1 MEQHQI
7 DMLMEEELKLEASYK
22 QEGYQATLNNLYQSV
37 EQHAVDTQ
45 NIVGKAF
52 FNHKAFALKEAI
64 TEWLDKNMKPKCGV
78 KPNYAFL
85 LEDFKKEFKD
95 KKTDEVDMNTIANIC
110 TISTMSAILN
120 ALTTSIDGTANF
132 LVDTGD
138 RAGKGIF
145 YEYQAK
151 AFENWLDNL
160 PKEDKNKKALS
171 GIDKRVGEHY
181 RQRYLKQAMKK
192 CNYTPP
198 SWEHQAAAIRTLGTA
213 LVSLAETVTNYFTI
227 VHPYKSLLSLEPT
240 PQFTEAWQRNED
252 NILDKS
258 RRYCPMIVPP
268 APWSTL
274 DDGGYYGELST
285 LTSFLRLKYLDTS
298 FGISYRKNLAQ
309 LDMPMVYK
317 AVNSIQATPWVI
329 NKQVLSVVK
338 DCRANG
344 YIPCASESSH
354 IIVLYED
361 NAPLPP
367 RENATEEE
375 IQAYKKK
382 AALFFKNEKR
392 RISLQNRANTTLNT
406 AIKFSEY
413 SEIYFPWNMDFR
425 GRIYPI
431 PPFSPQGDDLNKG
444 LLLFKDTPPC
454 QHEDDIKWLAI
465 TGANLA
471 GVDKVSYDDRI
482 KWVYEHEEVILSA
495 AADPMGCQWW
505 LQQDEP
511 VQMLAFCF
519 EWAKAKAWIAEHGS
533 IIGWST
539 GLPYAQDGTCSGLQ
553 HFSAILRDPIGGKA
567 VNLIPQDKPNDIYAQ
582 VAEKV
587 NTFLKLDAQQGSTDH
602 YDEEKM
608 KLVYGHKTL
617 AQIWLN
623 FGVNRKVTKRP
634 TMTLAYGA
642 KKAGYTEQIMEDT
655 IKKAM
660 RENPDACVF
669 TQENC
674 YQAAHY
680 MAEKIW
686 DAVGQIVV
694 KAVEGMDWLHKCAKL
709 VTKNSNVVSWVTPL
723 GLLLQQSYVKYEVE
737 KVKLRCAGKRFNIYT
752 PHQTGKIDK
761 TKQANGIAPNF
772 IHSMDAC
779 HLQMTVCRAKDAG
792 IKHFTMIHDSYG
804 CPMSQAGLMYDIV
817 RQAFVD
823 LYTEND
829 VLELFKEWL
838 QPLSNKPLP
847 TPPTKDTLDL
857 NVVKDSKYIFC

>member
-1 MEQHQI
+1 MEI
-7 DMLMEEELKLEASYK
+7 SPEMMEEELKLESCYK
-22 QEGYQATLNNLYQSV
+22 KEGYRDALNATYQSY
-37 EQHAVDTQ
+37 EQHMVDTQ
-45 NIVGKAF
+45 NKVGKAF
-52 FNHKAFALKEAI
+52 FNYKAATLKATI
-64 TEWLDKNMKPKCGV
+64 QQWLEKQLKPKCGV
-78 KPNYAFL
+78 KPNYIIL
-85 LEDFKKEFKD
+85 LEDLQREFRTKEGD
-95 KKTDEVDMNTIANIC
+95 VDINAIVNVC
-110 TISTMSAILN
+110 TVSTMSAILN
-120 ALTTSIDGTANF
+120 ALCSTDERMCYLNNA
-132 LVDTGD
+132 GD
-138 RAGKGIF
+138 KAGKGIL
-145 YEYQAK
+145 YEYQTQ
-151 AFENWLDNL
+151 AFDNWLQKL
-160 PKEDKNKKALS
+160 PKEDKNRKALI

-181 RQRYLKQAMKK
+181 RQRYLKNAIEK
-192 CNYTPP
+192 CNFTPP
-198 SWEHQAAAIRTLGTA
+198 KWESGKESAMRNLGCA
-213 LVSLAETVTNYFTI
+213 LVALAAEATGYFTLE
-227 VHPYKSLLSLEPT
+227 HEYKQPESLVAT
-240 PQFTEAWQRNED
+240 VQFAEAWQRNED
-252 NILDKS
+252 NMLD
-258 RRYCPMIVPP
+258 RARHYAPMIVPP

-274 DDGGYYGELST
+274 TDGGYYGDLS
-285 LTSFLRLKYLDTS
+285 LLADFLRLKYMDTS
-298 FGISYRKNLAQ
+298 FGQTYKKKLAQ
-309 LDMPMVYK
+309 IDIPMVYK
-317 AVNSIQATPWVI
+317 AVNSIQATPWII
-329 NKQVLSVVK
+329 NKPVLQVLK
-338 DCRANG
+338 ECRANG
-344 YIPCASESSH
+344 YIPCASENSH
-354 IIVLYED
+354 VITLYES
-361 NAPLPP
+361 NAPLRPN
-367 RENATEEE
+367 ENATEEE
-375 IQAYKKK
+375 VTEYKKK
-382 AALFFKNEKR
+382 ASIYFKSEKR
-392 RISLQNRANTTLNT
+392 RISLQNRANNTLNT
-406 AIKFSEY
+406 AIKFSKY

-444 LLLFKDTPPC
+444 LLLFKGTPPC
-454 QHEDDIKWLAI
+454 KQEDDIKWLAI

-482 KWVYEHEEVILSA
+482 KWVYEHEEVILSS

-567 VNLIPQDKPNDIYAQ
+567 VNLIPQDKPNDIYSQ

-587 NTFLKLDAQQGSTDH
+587 NTFLKEDAQKGDTDH

-608 KLVYGHKTL
+608 KLIYGHKTL

-642 KKAGYTEQIMEDT
+642 KKNGYTEQIMEDT

-669 TQENC
+669 TQSNC
-674 YQAAHY
+674 YQAAQY

-686 DAVGQIVV
+686 DAVGQVVV

-723 GLLLQQSYVKYEVE
+723 GLLLQQSYVKYDVEV
-737 KVKLRCAGKRFNIYT
+737 VKLRCAGKRFRIYT

-761 TKQANGIAPNF
+761 IKQANGIAPNF

-779 HLQMTVCRAKDAG
+779 HLQLTTCRAKDAG
-792 IKHFTMIHDSYG
+792 INHFTMIHDSYG

-817 RQAFVD
+817 RQAFID

-829 VLELFKEWL
+829 VLELFRECL

-847 TPPTKDTLDL
+847 TPPAKDTLDL
-857 NVVKDSKYIFC
+857 NVIRDSKYIFC

>member
-1 MEQHQI
+1 MEHQKFEELMQEELELEIKYKKEGYNAALSASCQAAEQH
-7 DMLMEEELKLEASYK
+7 M
-22 QEGYQATLNNLYQSV
+22 
-37 EQHAVDTQ
+37 VDTQ
-45 NIVGKAF
+45 SKVGKAF
-52 FNHKAFALKEAI
+52 FNHRVTSLKTTIQA
-64 TEWLDKNMKPKCGV
+64 WLEKQLKPKCGV
-78 KPNYAFL
+78 KPNYIFI
-85 LEDFKKEFKD
+85 LEDMKKVFHTKD
-95 KKTDEVDMNTIANIC
+95 GDVDIDAIANIC
-110 TISTMSAILN
+110 TVSTMSAILN
-120 ALTTSIDGTANF
+120 ALCSSDEKIRYLNSVGNK
-132 LVDTGD
+132 
-138 RAGKGIF
+138 AGSGIQ
-145 YEYQAK
+145 YEYQLQ
-151 AFENWLDNL
+151 AFDNWLADL
-160 PKEDKNKKALS
+160 PNDDKNKKALI
-171 GIDKRVGEHY
+171 GIDKRVGAHY
-181 RQRYLKQAMKK
+181 RQAYLTNAMEK
-192 CNYTPP
+192 CKYT
-198 SWEHQAAAIRTLGTA
+198 SYGWEDAAVRNLGTA
-213 LVSLAETVTNYFTI
+213 LVALAEVATGYFTLE
-227 VHPYKSLLSLEPT
+227 HEYKQPESLVAT
-240 PQFTEAWQRNED
+240 VQFAEAWQRNED
-252 NILDKS
+252 KMLD
-258 RRYCPMIVPP
+258 RARQYIPMIVPP
-268 APWSTL
+268 ADWTTL
-274 DDGGYYGELST
+274 YDGGYYGELST
-285 LTSFLRLKYLDTS
+285 LTSFLRLKFLDTA
-298 FGISYRKNLAQ
+298 FGKSYKKKLAQ
-309 LDMPMVYK
+309 IDMPMVYK

-329 NKQVLSVVK
+329 NKQVVSVLK

-344 YIPCASESSH
+344 YIPCASENSH
-354 IIVLYED
+354 VITLYES
-361 NAPLPP
+361 NAPLRPN
-367 RENATEEE
+367 ENATEEE
-375 IQAYKKK
+375 VNDYKKK
-382 AALFFKNEKR
+382 AVMFFKNEKR
-392 RISLQNRANTTLNT
+392 RISLQNRANTTLNR
-406 AIKFSEY
+406 AIEFSKY

-431 PPFSPQGDDLNKG
+431 APFSPQGDDLNKG

-482 KWVYEHEEVILSA
+482 KWVYEHEEAILSS

-519 EWAKAKAWIAEHGS
+519 EWAKAKAWIEEHGS
-533 IIGWST
+533 IVGWST

-587 NTFLKLDAQQGSTDH
+587 NTFLKEDAQKGSTDH

-608 KLVYGHKTL
+608 KLIYGHKTL

-642 KKAGYTEQIMEDT
+642 KKNGYTEQIMEDT

-660 RENPDACVF
+660 REKPDACVF
-669 TQENC
+669 TQSNC
-674 YQAAHY
+674 YQAAQY

-686 DAVGQIVV
+686 DAVGQVVV

-723 GLLLQQSYVKYEVE
+723 GLLLQQSYVKYDVE
-737 KVKLRCAGKRFNIYT
+737 IVKLRCAGKRFRIYA

-761 TKQANGIAPNF
+761 IKQANGIAPNF

-792 IKHFTMIHDSYG
+792 INHFTMIHDSYG

-817 RQAFVD
+817 RQAFID

-829 VLELFKEWL
+829 VLELFRECL

-847 TPPTKDTLDL
+847 TPPAKDTLDL
-857 NVVKDSKYIFC
+857 NVIRDSKYIFC